1 MEFIKNL
8 LSNDLILFILILAG
22 FVILFFVF
30 LLIQARIIR
39 KAQEKVMRELVRSQE
54 AFFTNA
60 ADQLSEK
67 LTVYTDGALVEKV
80 NNIYSGLLSENLLP
94 QVNEAAKTVS
104 MLSEAVVRRQ
114 EDGMTELADMLA
126 DLFASKTREYIRQET
141 ETIASLQETTAAFS
155 KNLSEMSE
163 NINQLSFRFGNV
175 YDQTTAVAAT
185 VSEAGEILA
194 EKVGALGAMFDSAA
208 GSFAAIQSQISEN
221 KDTVLALS
229 ETTERVQQLAE
240 RSAFLLADQNER
252 TAGLFNDAISSMQQS
267 AELSAKTVAS
277 ELSMNLG
284 TTAELINNTVANL
297 SEIAQS
303 INRSAEKF
311 ASGISTS
318 YNDFGNQIN
327 ERLAGVTQSLSD
339 SISDQCQKIAQSTET
354 CSNVFVQNITQLSEA
369 LQGHITNLQFI
380 TQQLN
385 NNVTSFNET
394 VDLSSSKFEV
404 GMEKSISEAL
414 SQMDSSLAEIVR
426 RLVAVTSNIQEAA
439 DALPKAV
446 KSLTNG

>member
-1 MEFIKNL
+1 
-8 LSNDLILFILILAG
+8 
-22 FVILFFVF
+22 
-30 LLIQARIIR
+30 
-39 KAQEKVMRELVRSQE
+39 MRELVRSQE

-60 ADQLSEK
+60 ADQLSEA
-67 LTVYTDGALVEKV
+67 DGLYRRRAGRKGI
-80 NNIYSGLLSENLLP
+80 IYIRVCCPRIFCRRS
-94 QVNEAAKTVS
+94 T
-104 MLSEAVVRRQ
+104 RRQ
-114 EDGMTELADMLA
+114 NRFHAFRSGRPAAGGWNDRACRYACRPLCLENARVYPAGGRDNRLASGDNRGIFEKSFR
-126 DLFASKTREYIRQET
+126 DVREYQSAFLPVRQCLRPDNR
-141 ETIASLQETTAAFS
+141 SRGYR
-155 KNLSEMSE
+155 
-163 NINQLSFRFGNV
+163 FRGWRDSCRKGGRAGRHV
-175 YDQTTAVAAT
+175 RQRGGLVCRDTVAD
-185 VSEAGEILA
+185 
-194 EKVGALGAMFDSAA
+194 KRD
-208 GSFAAIQSQISEN
+208 

-303 INRSAEKF
+303 INRSAEQF

-354 CSNVFVQNITQLSEA
+354 CS
-369 LQGHITNLQFI
+369 
-380 TQQLN
+380 
-385 NNVTSFNET
+385 TS
-394 VDLSSSKFEV
+394 LC
-404 GMEKSISEAL
+404 
-414 SQMDSSLAEIVR
+414 R
-426 RLVAVTSNIQEAA
+426 TS
-439 DALPKAV
+439 P
-446 KSLTNG
+446 S